1 MKEIKFNGVEV
12 KDKLLV
18 KIVGRGEVSASKIST
33 EGMLFETTNQLNIN
47 SHYKFQ
53 ITCGDKKAILDVKV
67 LSVLLKGTIEKN
79 KRKFTLYQV
88 AVEFEHLENNE
99 KTFLDTIIE
108 QILDDTIPVFHD
120 GIQGAK
126 IRVKK

>member
-47 SHYKFQ
+47 SQYKFQ